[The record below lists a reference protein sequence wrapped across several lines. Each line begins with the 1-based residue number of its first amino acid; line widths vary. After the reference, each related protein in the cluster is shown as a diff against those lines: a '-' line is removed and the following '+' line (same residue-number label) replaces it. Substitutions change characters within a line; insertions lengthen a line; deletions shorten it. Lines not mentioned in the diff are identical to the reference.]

1 MDNTELDTQDVAAKT
16 EETVTLTQPIVRGDQ
31 TIRTLVIRKPKP
43 LNLRGMK
50 VVDILQLDVDCILTL
65 AQRVAT
71 PPLTDA
77 EAKRLDPAD
86 LTKIGV
92 AVQGFFVDPSTL
104 EAASA

>member
-1 MDNTELDTQDVAAKT
+1 MDNTELDTQATPKT
-16 EETVTLTQPIVRGDQ
+16 EETVTLTQPIRRGTVIID
-31 TIRTLVIRKPKP
+31 TLTIRKPKP

-50 VVDILQLDVDCILTL
+50 VVDILQLDVDCIVTL

-71 PPLTDA
+71 PPLTDV
-77 EAKRLDPAD
+77 EARNLDPAD

-104 EAASA
+104 EAVNA